1 MPVDPN
7 TVAKFQG
14 IKRFVVLMLEN
25 RSFDHLMGYLKAGNP
40 KVMGLTGN
48 EFNQKDPNSPADPQI
63 KVSRAT
69 SFVMR
74 FDPGHEYYDVKIQL
88 YGPLKDTDPSLP
100 PIANPATDPA
110 PMTGF
115 IASATQAVDYS
126 GDENLVMECFQP
138 DQLPVLT
145 TLATEFALFN
155 FWYSSI
161 PGPTWPNRFFI
172 HAATSGGLTDS
183 PSASQIVAGF
193 SFQKDTLYER
203 LEDAGKAWC
212 IYHEGLPQSAGIV
225 SLRAEYI
232 NPLTKRFQDMDDFFE
247 DVKSG
252 ALADYSFIEPRYDTG
267 NNYLDGNSMHPLNDI
282 RKGEALLKRVYE
294 ALRNAEY
301 WKDTMLIITFDEHG
315 GFYDHQPPPAT
326 VPTGDD
332 TQYANPNYSF
342 PFNRL
347 GVRVPAIVVSAYTA
361 KGTIIGDAPDNPA
374 TVFDH
379 TSVLATVEKLFGLKP
394 LTKRD
399 ASAKTL
405 EAAINLAAPRLL
417 PTEAPTTLPKPAAD
431 EVVAG
436 PADPANIFAADAQAP
451 LSANQKTMAALA
463 LACELQISPPNCHD
477 ALISNHQKLVEQKDA
492 ADYIQKVEKKV
503 ASRRASPAGSPDGDL
518 PTQP

>member
-1 MPVDPN
+1 MPVDAN
-7 TVAKFQG
+7 TIAQFQG

-25 RSFDHLMGYLKAGNP
+25 RSFDHLIGYLKFVNP

-48 EFNQKDPNSPADPQI
+48 EFNQKDPNSPADPPI
-63 KVSRAT
+63 KVGRAS
-69 SFVMR
+69 SFVMT
-74 FDPGHEYYDVKIQL
+74 FDPGHEHYDVQIQL
-88 YGPLKDTDPSLP
+88 YGPLKDSDPSLP
-100 PIANPATDPA
+100 PIANPALDPA

-115 IASATQAVDYS
+115 IASATQAVDFS
-126 GDENLVMECFQP
+126 GDENLVMQCFQP

-155 FWYSSI
+155 FWYSSL

-183 PSASQIVAGF
+183 PSTSQIVAGF
-193 SFQKDTLYER
+193 SFQNDTIYKR
-203 LEDAGKAWC
+203 LQDAGKAWC
-212 IYHEGLPQSAGIV
+212 IYHDGLPQTAGIS
-225 SLRAEYI
+225 SLRDEYI
-232 NPLTKRFQDMDDFFE
+232 NPLTKKFQAMGNFFD
-247 DVKSG
+247 DVKNG

-282 RKGEALLKRVYE
+282 RKGEDLLKRVYE
-294 ALRNAEY
+294 ALRNSRY
-301 WKDTMLIITFDEHG
+301 WTDTMLIITFDEHG

-332 TQYANPNYSF
+332 SRYANPNYSF
-342 PFNRL
+342 PFDRL
-347 GVRVPAIVVSAYTA
+347 GVRVPGVVVSAYTA

-379 TSVLATVEKLFGLKP
+379 ASVLATVVKRFGLKP

-399 ASAKTL
+399 GAANTL
-405 EAAINLAAPRLL
+405 EVAINLAAPRVL
-417 PTEAPTTLPKPAAD
+417 PTEALTALPNPATDAGVVGAAD
-431 EVVAG
+431 
-436 PADPANIFAADAQAP
+436 PTQIFAAAPQAP

-463 LACELQISPPNCHD
+463 LACELQITPPDYHA

-492 ADYIQKVEKKV
+492 ADYIQKVEDKV
-503 ASRRASPAGSPDGDL
+503 VSRREAPPG
-518 PTQP
+518 T